1 MHGMNTKAVRT
12 MALYGVMVAASLA
25 CNAGPDASQVQAE
38 SAPPRLTSTP
48 APSLSDAELRRST
61 RFRGAFSLRSGS
73 DWISTVVSDP
83 TSTRGVIEFGVPL
96 LPVEIDELLRRTHS
110 ASNIVDVIRD
120 YSITIPDDW
129 VGVVAGPAPEA
140 IVIVKVSR
148 DKDWHQEVLG
158 RLLPEGARFD
168 VRLVEQSA
176 DELLQFAARV
186 RADHAW
192 FETIGTRLLGV
203 EVKPVD
209 GIVDITYTGLD
220 SSRSAD
226 IVAHF
231 GGSPWIRTTW
241 TMPPPWT
248 GGHGAMIVEA
258 TDRRGQPVRGLECIY
273 GAIDPVARYGMSF
286 GYSTN
291 DKGQCEIEDLPA
303 TAYDVEL
310 WFGSEGNWTTVGTGR
325 VELRTNRSTTVRI
338 AVDLP

>member
-1 MHGMNTKAVRT
+1 MFLLAC
-12 MALYGVMVAASLA
+12 ALLACDAPVVLTTSHPPTDQASALPPVAGEGIDSSARFRRAFGLRSDTTWIVSVAAVAAS
-25 CNAGPDASQVQAE
+25 E
-38 SAPPRLTSTP
+38 
-48 APSLSDAELRRST
+48 
-61 RFRGAFSLRSGS
+61 
-73 DWISTVVSDP
+73 
-83 TSTRGVIEFGVPL
+83 RGVVEFGVPL
-96 LPVEIDELLRRTHS
+96 LPEEIEDLLRRTH
-110 ASNIVDVIRD
+110 AAPETVDVILD
-120 YSITIPDDW
+120 YARAVPDDW
-129 VGVVAGPAPEA
+129 VGISIGRQADA
-140 IVIVKVSR
+140 IIVVKVSR
-148 DKDWHQEVLG
+148 DKDWHQEVLR
-158 RLLPEGARFD
+158 RLLPAGARFD

-231 GGSPWIRTTW
+231 GGSPWITTTW

-273 GAIDPVARYGMSF
+273 GAIDPAARYGMSF

-291 DKGQCEIEDLPA
+291 HKGQCEIEDLPA

-325 VELRTNRSTTVRI
+325 VELRPNRSTTVRI